1 MIKRKTIQKI
11 VFCLAVFLACQ
22 NNSFARLI
30 EPEPKPNE
38 FKNKILKIN
47 NTKQDL
53 KKADK
58 KNIFETCLF
67 AEFHLFLFINAK
79 VF

>member
-47 NTKQDL
+47 NTKHVEDICR
-53 KKADK
+53 K
-58 KNIFETCLF
+58 F
-67 AEFHLFLFINAK
+67 FIK
-79 VF
+79 YIITFKR